1 MRLVLA
7 TLPIFIPVLFWAG
20 YHYYKDRHQP
30 EPVLNLVF
38 CFLLGI
44 GASYLAKFMY
54 ASLDLIGMRFDPYE
68 LAANNLWHMF
78 AYAVLVIGG
87 IEETAKLLPFLIFA
101 IRFDAFDE
109 NLDGIEE
116 RIASFLRS
124 LNLRDRYYQGHKVIP
139 EIEAEKIFDEYER
152 VVGVMDNLLVH

>member
-7 TLPIFIPVLFWAG
+7 TLPIFVPVLFWAG

-87 IEETAKLLPFLIFA
+87 IEETAKLLPFLTRRSRPA
-101 IRFDAFDE
+101 LTAAWGRRAQRPAARAA
-109 NLDGIEE
+109 NC
-116 RIASFLRS
+116 ASVCQPAAAS
-124 LNLRDRYYQGHKVIP
+124 M
-139 EIEAEKIFDEYER
+139 R
-152 VVGVMDNLLVH
+152 VNPKAT